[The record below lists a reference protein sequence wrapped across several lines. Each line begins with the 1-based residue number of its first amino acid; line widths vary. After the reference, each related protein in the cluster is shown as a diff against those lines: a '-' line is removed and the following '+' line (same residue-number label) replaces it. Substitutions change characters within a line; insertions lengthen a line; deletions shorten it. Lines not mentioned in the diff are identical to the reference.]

1 MRLLG
6 AMTFIGASA
15 LGALDAHAVD
25 ISGIWMGSI
34 QCSYGR
40 GSLNITVGRDGSI
53 SGGVTNGT
61 VTSGSAKGRSVR
73 FSTTNAF
80 GNVTNF
86 TGTIVGDDMSGT
98 YRQSVSSEV
107 CNWNASLRT
116 GIRTS
121 QSANPGKDPEPD
133 YSKLDAKKKRAAR
146 EKDAQ
151 SFLTAGAAA
160 ARYCTY
166 TDQMVAAGRFSQAA
180 EAFRLMG
187 DSVRSVKADRLA
199 KAASARADVCQRK
212 QRTARAAPARKAN
225 EVAKAQ
231 PKDVARKCRDLAD
244 YQKKLEKAGQ
254 TELALKVRL
263 QAKLKLKCR

>member
-1 MRLLG
+1 MRLLAG
-6 AMTFIGASA
+6 MTFIGAA
-15 LGALDAHAVD
+15 VLGTADAHAVD

-61 VTSGSAKGRSVR
+61 ITSGSARGRSVR

-80 GNVTNF
+80 GNVSNF
-86 TGTIVGDDMSGT
+86 TGTIVGDDMTGT
-98 YRQSVSSEV
+98 YRQSATSET
-107 CNWNASLRT
+107 CSWDASLRT

-121 QSANPGKDPEPD
+121 QSSNPGKDPEPD
-133 YSKLDAKKKRAAR
+133 YSRLDAKKKRAAR

-160 ARYCTY
+160 AQYCTY
-166 TDQMVAAGRFSQAA
+166 ADQMTAAGRFSQAA

-187 DSVRSVKADRLA
+187 DSVRGAKADRLA

-212 QRTARAAPARKAN
+212 QRAARAAPGKKSQ
-225 EVAKAQ
+225 EIAKARS
-231 PKDVARKCRDLAD
+231 KDTAKACEDLAD

-254 TELALKVRL
+254 LELSLKVRL

>member
-6 AMTFIGASA
+6 GIAFIGASV

-25 ISGIWMGSI
+25 ISGIWKGAIRCSWGS
-34 QCSYGR
+34 

-61 VTSGSAKGRSVR
+61 VTSGSARGRSVR

-80 GNVTNF
+80 GNVSNF

-98 YRQSVSSEV
+98 YSQGTTSEI
-107 CNWNASLRT
+107 CNWDASLRT

-121 QSANPGKDPEPD
+121 QSPNPGKDPEPD
-133 YSKLDAKKKRAAR
+133 YSRLDAKKKRAAR
-146 EKDAQ
+146 EKDAR

-166 TDQMVAAGRFSQAA
+166 ADQMTAAGRFSQAA

-187 DSVRSVKADRLA
+187 DSIRETKADRLA

-212 QRTARAAPARKAN
+212 QRAARAAPVKKADQ
-225 EVAKAQ
+225 VAKAGS
-231 PKDVARKCRDLAD
+231 KDTTKECKALAD
-244 YQKKLEKAGQ
+244 YQKKLAKAG
-254 TELALKVRL
+254 ELEASLKVRL
-263 QAKLKLKCR
+263 QAKLKFKCR